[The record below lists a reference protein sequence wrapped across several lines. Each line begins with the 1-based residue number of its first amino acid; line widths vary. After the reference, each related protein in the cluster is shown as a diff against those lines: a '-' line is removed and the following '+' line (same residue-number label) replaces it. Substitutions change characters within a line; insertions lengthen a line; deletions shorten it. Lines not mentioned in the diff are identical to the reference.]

1 MASLLGLMIVLTARP
16 AQDNPVVVHTSP
28 NKIVRMEWGI
38 KRDWSTRP
46 IINATAEKL
55 STSKLWLPLLRLK
68 RCLVI
73 ASFFYEPDK
82 SVSPSQPYLFR
93 LKSGELF
100 ALAGLYEEETDPR
113 TKQDTPHYVIITTKP
128 NSLVEAVHP
137 RMAAILKQEDEDTWL
152 NPDIVEPEKL
162 LPLLAPYPA
171 EEMISYPVSKRVNSW
186 RNDSE
191 DLIQPL

>member
-1 MASLLGLMIVLTARP
+1 MCGAYGFTIKEVGEAYRRFHIVNSLPHFASRYNARP
-16 AQDNPVVVHTSP
+16 SQDNPVVVHTSP

-38 KRDWSTRP
+38 ERGWSTRP

-55 STSKLWLPLLRLK
+55 STSKLWLPLLRLQ

-100 ALAGLYEEETDPR
+100 ALAGLYEDETDPR
-113 TKQDTPHYVIITTKP
+113 TKQVIPHYVIITRNRIAWLKP
-128 NSLVEAVHP
+128 Y
-137 RMAAILKQEDEDTWL
+137 ILAWR
-152 NPDIVEPEKL
+152 
-162 LPLLAPYPA
+162 PY
-171 EEMISYPVSKRVNSW
+171 
-186 RNDSE
+186 
-191 DLIQPL
+191 